1 MLRAVRFAWLSLVRQ
16 PARSILGVVGVT
28 AIGALLFDML
38 LLSRGLVLSF
48 GDLLERSGFD
58 VRVLASEAPPFAG
71 PRLTRATA
79 LAQEI
84 AVLPGIE
91 AVLQLRLRGAE
102 LVSAAGPS
110 RPRTK
115 NDESSGRVEF
125 IGADPRVRSMWT
137 IVEGQDLPA
146 EGSASVAVVNRQFA
160 RHVGLRIGSAFA
172 LRGRCGDDS
181 TALPPVTFTVS
192 GIAEFPFD
200 SATEFSVAGTLA
212 DADRLCGQESRD
224 TADMLLVRSSPRLG
238 SLAAAA
244 AIRAV
249 RPGLYAV
256 SNEELVERFS
266 RVEFSYFRQ
275 ISAALSVI
283 TLFFGFLLIAA
294 LLTVSVNQRLAE
306 IAALR
311 AIGLSRSRVAA
322 GVVVESILLVGIGGA
337 LAVPVGAVVSVWLDA
352 ILRTLPGLPVQLHF
366 FVFEP
371 RAVLVYGGL
380 LAMASIAAAVYPAR
394 IVSVLPIA
402 ATLRSEVVS

>member
-1 MLRAVRFAWLSLVRQ
+1 
-16 PARSILGVVGVT
+16 
-28 AIGALLFDML
+28 
-38 LLSRGLVLSF
+38 
-48 GDLLERSGFD
+48 
-58 VRVLASEAPPFAG
+58 
-71 PRLTRATA
+71 
-79 LAQEI
+79 
-84 AVLPGIE
+84 
-91 AVLQLRLRGAE
+91 
-102 LVSAAGPS
+102 
-110 RPRTK
+110 
-115 NDESSGRVEF
+115 
-125 IGADPRVRSMWT
+125 MWT

-146 EGSASVAVVNRQFA
+146 DGAASVAVVNRQFA
-160 RHVGLRIGSAFA
+160 RHLGLRIGSAFA

-181 TALPPVTFTVS
+181 NALPPVTFTVR

-200 SATEFSVAGTLA
+200 SATESTVAGTLA

-244 AIRAV
+244 AIRAA

-371 RAVLVYGGL
+371 RALLVYGGL
-380 LAMASIAAAVYPAR
+380 LTIASIAAAIYPAR